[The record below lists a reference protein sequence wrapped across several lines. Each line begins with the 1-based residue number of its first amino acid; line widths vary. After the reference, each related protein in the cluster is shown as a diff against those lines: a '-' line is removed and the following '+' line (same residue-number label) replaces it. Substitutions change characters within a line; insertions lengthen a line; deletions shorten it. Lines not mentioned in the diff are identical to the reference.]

1 MNKETVLN
9 NIAKTAYN
17 IGFGGK
23 KHFVTFDMYRILPR
37 LISTITIFIGI
48 IQLTY
53 VYDDEV
59 INANGKEL
67 IAAVLICVGILGLIL
82 DLLGTDKSKYNL
94 IGKQLIGY
102 YNELADLYAEVSSL
116 DNNDSIDW
124 KAYDDRR
131 SKISQ
136 SAQEVSISEQLIFTH
151 WLTHFGFFY
160 SMQSNWVV
168 KELNLTWKD
177 KFPLLHFESLILLVL
192 FLIGLLNIIF

>member
-1 MNKETVLN
+1 MKKEIVLN
-9 NIAKTAYN
+9 NIARTAYN

-53 VYDDEV
+53 LYNDEI
-59 INANGKEL
+59 INTNGKEL
-67 IAAVLICVGILGLIL
+67 IAAILICVGIIGLIL
-82 DLLGTDKSKYNL
+82 DILGTDKSKYNVV
-94 IGKQLIGY
+94 GKQLIGY
-102 YNELADLYAEVSSL
+102 YNELADLYSEVKGL
-116 DNNDSIDW
+116 DENDSIDW
-124 KAYDDRR
+124 NAYDDRR
-131 SKISQ
+131 SKISK
-136 SAQEVSISEQLIFTH
+136 SAQEASISEQLIFTH

-177 KFPLLHFESLILLVL
+177 KFPILHFETLILLL
-192 FLIGLLNIIF
+192 LIVFFIIIF